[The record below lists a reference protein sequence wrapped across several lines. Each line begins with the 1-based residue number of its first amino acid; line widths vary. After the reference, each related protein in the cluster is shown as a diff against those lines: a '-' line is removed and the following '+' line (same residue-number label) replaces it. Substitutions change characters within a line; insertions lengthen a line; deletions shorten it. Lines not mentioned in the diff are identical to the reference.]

1 MPFVTLLICASALTA
16 CGGGG
21 DGGMDEP
28 SGQAT
33 ANANIATSL
42 GLISAVAPATSSSDS
57 GPPATDAIGA
67 TGLAFG
73 DVAIGITDSRAYATR
88 LKDPVAVGNASEKTA
103 KVSLRAVFVDPSNP
117 AANDSG
123 SGSAAAP
130 YRTIGAAMAKLRPG
144 DDVVIAPGTY
154 REWVVVPALAWG
166 AARTR
171 IRAQTPRT
179 VLIKGSEVVS
189 GWTSNS
195 GGLYWVHWAGEEPQ
209 QVFRNGVSLQ
219 QMGGTVFGIDATSPL
234 ATAHASEGG
243 IWPGRINGGL
253 SDLTPDSFTYDPT
266 ARRLYIK
273 PAVALTTNQTIE
285 VAKVRHVLQAESAN
299 GLTVQGIDFQHSNT
313 TVAYRWGAVKVTGQ
327 RNVLTDLVVK
337 DMDGICVQ
345 LTGNDNVLSNSTIER
360 CGQTGIGGSGWR
372 MTITNNRVTYNNTRG
387 FNKWW
392 EAGGMK
398 LIGDSGL
405 HDSVIRNNL
414 VAFNHGDGIWV
425 DWLNTGN
432 LIEGN
437 TTAYNEGFGIHY
449 EASQTGTIRGNLSY
463 GNTMR
468 GIYLFESANSVVT
481 GNSAFGNAM
490 EGIGVVNGDRS
501 AGNPQLLPMN
511 NTVTGNTMAWNDFNR
526 NWVQLVLPGL
536 QFNNVSDRN
545 SFSAEVLFGRMSLG
559 FMGVNNPAFALL
571 ATWRTATSN
580 DTNSTE
586 QLIPMP
592 VALKQAIGEKRL
604 LSASEI
610 PTFLAVPGIN

>member
-1 MPFVTLLICASALTA
+1 MPFATLLICASALTA

-88 LKDPVAVGNASEKTA
+88 LKDRAAVGKASENTA
-103 KVSLRAVFVDPSNP
+103 KGGLRAVFVDPSNP

-123 SGSAAAP
+123 SGSAGAP

-166 AARTR
+166 AAQTQ

-179 VLIKGSEVVS
+179 VLIKGSDVVT
-189 GWTSNS
+189 GWTRNS

-209 QVFRNGVSLQ
+209 QVFLDGVSMQ
-219 QMGGTVFGIDATSPL
+219 QVGGTVFGADPSNPM
-234 ATAHASEGG
+234 ATAHINDGG
-243 IWPGRINGGL
+243 IWPGRVSGGID
-253 SDLTPDSFTYDPT
+253 SLTSNSFTYD
-266 ARRLYIK
+266 AASRRLYVK
-273 PAVALTTNQTIE
+273 PAVVMTAGQIVE
-285 VAKVRHVLQAESAN
+285 VASRRHVLQAKSAI
-299 GLTVQGIDFQHSNT
+299 GLTIQGIDFQHSNT
-313 TVAYRWGAVKVTGQ
+313 TVVNRWGAVKVTGQ

-337 DMDGICVQ
+337 HMDGTCVQ
-345 LTGNDNVLSNSTIER
+345 LSGIDNVLSNSTIER
-360 CGQTGIGGSGWR
+360 CGQTGISGSGLR
-372 MTITNNRVTYNNTRG
+372 MTIASNRVTHSNTRG

-398 LIGDSGL
+398 LISDTGL

-414 VAFNHGDGIWV
+414 VAYNKGDGIWV

-481 GNSAFGNAM
+481 GNAAFGNVM

-501 AGNPQLLPMN
+501 AGNPQLIPAN
-511 NTVTGNTMAWNDFNR
+511 NTVTGNAIAWNDFNR

-536 QFNNVSDRN
+536 GFNTYSDRN
-545 SFSAEVLFGRMSLG
+545 SFAAEGLLGRMSLG

-580 DTNSTE
+580 DANSTE

-604 LSASEI
+604 LTASEI
-610 PTFLAVPGIN
+610 PGFLAVPGLN